1 LIGLN
6 QRRLTGLSDRLF
18 AKEFET
24 APDSTQDT
32 AYSFRNVA

>member
-1 LIGLN
+1 LN
-6 QRRLTGLSDRLF
+6 RRRVTGLQIAFF

-32 AYSFRNVA
+32 AYSFRDVA